1 MPKALVQSPTDPAH
15 IVEIEFETI
24 GSAADEPLLLVMGFT
39 AQLTAWPD
47 DFCRALANRGRYV
60 IRFDNRD
67 CGLSSKLDGIP
78 VDVEAVLAAAI
89 MGQLELLPTVPYL
102 LSDMANDAVGLLDH
116 LELASAHVVGASMGG
131 MIAQTMAIEHPH
143 RVRTLISIM
152 STTGDLDVSQPSPEA
167 GAALLAPPPTD
178 RDAYI
183 ANSVA
188 SLVWSSRK
196 YRDTDEIRAQAARD
210 YDRCF
215 YPQGANRQLAA
226 MYASGPRSPALT
238 NLTTPTLVIHG
249 RDDTLIPP
257 AAGLRTAEMIP
268 GANLLLMAD
277 MGHDLPRPLWP
288 TLVDAII
295 SHTSQATIEA
305 VAHDKGALC
314 PVH

>member
-1 MPKALVQSPTDPAH
+1 MPNARVPSANDPNQ
-15 IVEIEFETI
+15 IVEIEFDTI
-24 GSAADEPLLLVMGFT
+24 GSAADEALLLVMGFT
-39 AQLTAWPD
+39 AQLTVWPD
-47 DFCRALANRGRYV
+47 EFCRALADRGRYV

-67 CGLSSKLDGIP
+67 CGLSSKLDGVT
-78 VDVEAVLAAAI
+78 VDVDAVLSAAM
-89 MGQLELLPTVPYL
+89 MGRLDLLPTVPYR
-102 LSDMANDAVGLLDH
+102 LSDMAQDAIGLLDH
-116 LELASAHVVGASMGG
+116 LEVGAAHVAGASMGG
-131 MIAQTMAIEHPH
+131 MIAQTMAIEHPS

-167 GAALLAPPPTD
+167 GAALLTPPPTD
-178 RDAYI
+178 REAYI

-188 SLVWSSRK
+188 SLVWSSQK
-196 YRDTDEIRAQAARD
+196 YRDPDEIRAQAARD

-215 YPQGANRQLAA
+215 YPEGANRQLAA
-226 MYASGPRSPALT
+226 MYASGPRSPALV

-257 AAGLRTAEMIP
+257 AAGLRTAEVIP

-295 SHTSQATIEA
+295 SHTSAAT
-305 VAHDKGALC
+305 L
-314 PVH
+314 